1 MAEVELLQPLVELP
15 QSHRARLV
23 EVEPLPADS
32 PLWTREDV
40 YVTPHVAAL
49 SRPDDVARVFAVNL
63 DRYLRGEPLLY
74 EVDWGKGY

>member
-1 MAEVELLQPLVELP
+1 MDVF
-15 QSHRARLV
+15 

-32 PLWTREDV
+32 PLWARDDV

-63 DRYLRGEPLLY
+63 DRYLRGEPRAY
-74 EVDWGKGY
+74 GWTGGKGE